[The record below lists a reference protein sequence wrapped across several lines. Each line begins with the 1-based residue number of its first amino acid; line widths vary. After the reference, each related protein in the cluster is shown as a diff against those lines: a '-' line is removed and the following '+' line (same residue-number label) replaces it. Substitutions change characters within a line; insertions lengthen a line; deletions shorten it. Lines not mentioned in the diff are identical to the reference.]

1 MTANAADILKFASV
15 SMTKH
20 LDDVG
25 YNVASLLANV
35 EADDDTS
42 AALNYWLAELDHAAR
57 NLRALASRFGDPDQ
71 FSDGRAVSADGGL
84 QYPPGGLTIPSTTKA
99 LSLRERLERHS
110 AGRSARAEVDDAGE
124 LPLAPCGPTFPKST
138 ATQSK
143 TGNLPT

>member
-25 YNVASLLANV
+25 YNVASLLADV

-57 NLRALASRFGDPDQ
+57 NLRALASSFGDPDH
-71 FSDGRAVSADGGL
+71 FSDGRPASSSGGGL
-84 QYPPGGLTIPSTTKA
+84 QYPPGGLGSPADT
-99 LSLRERLERHS
+99 
-110 AGRSARAEVDDAGE
+110 DAGE
-124 LPLAPCGPTFPKST
+124 LADTPTT
-138 ATQSK
+138 DW
-143 TGNLPT
+143 